1 VSETENGV
9 IDEDGADHWMVN
21 PASNIPIDG
30 RIRLLSDT
38 TEQPPPTIV
47 ASGDLLHLARLL
59 SLADSQAD
67 VWHIAESFLS
77 ECIGSCTLDTA
88 NLVKSGDRRSREMV
102 DDVVV
107 GDLPLVEST
116 PEGCRAVLTLGYPR
130 AIHGR
135 LIASFHTRIDISQE
149 ELDLIEFV
157 AFTSAGDC
165 ARLENTHNFEDHLN
179 DLSFIHRL
187 EQQISVAPDVPS
199 IGSMLQVELG
209 TVIENTLFALLVSTE
224 DRDALEVVAYKRAD
238 NYSNLGFVVPVEG
251 SKAGRVFRS
260 GEPLLVD
267 NVLEDDGAYG
277 RDDANWRSLMIAPL
291 LSGTE
296 IFGVVMV
303 GHEEPALYSERDLR
317 IVELAANHIAN
328 AIYRLLNDEREQNQ
342 YRAAIESLS
351 AAVDARDPFTHMHS
365 LRVSE
370 LAHRLA
376 LKLGFTEDE
385 AEQIELAGLLHDIGK
400 IGVPDRVLAKPGP
413 LDPEERLI
421 MMSHAELGANI
432 VGRSP
437 LLAGLIPMVR
447 HHHEWFDGRGYPDG
461 LGGADIPLSAAI
473 LGVADALETM
483 TSNRVYR
490 SALSVDRAIQEL
502 TNGSGSQFHPDVVA
516 AMLALLDSD
525 MGVHQLVR
533 DAPQSTRQSSALL
546 PMNISDV
553 AGLQV
558 MQRVASEI
566 GSLTEIDSFLDRVH
580 TIVRD
585 ELDLAEIIIWL
596 LDDDT
601 QNFVLSAGA
610 SDLPPPV
617 ALEQSRVRVQGTQIH
632 PPDAV
637 ILGRDPST
645 ELSDKTVIFPMY
657 VEDRLIGL
665 IELVLVKPGE
675 VAGRHIDLL
684 HAIAAPVAS
693 TVRVAQLH
701 DIAKRAAMTDG
712 LTGVLNHRAFYEQL
726 DQIVSEQDGTDALH
740 LLIVDVIG
748 LKAINDNFGHI
759 SGDSALK
766 AVADAVVQRLRP
778 QDIVAR
784 YGGDEFAAILKGSL
798 WTPLEEIIESIEAPV
813 PCDIG
818 GGVILDVRL
827 RCGSSHSV
835 NSDTRATE
843 LVARADARLYD
854 RVRPSARVVGAS
866 SLPREW

>member
-1 VSETENGV
+1 
-9 IDEDGADHWMVN
+9 MVN
-21 PASNIPIDG
+21 LASNRMTGGKIQ
-30 RIRLLSDT
+30 LLSEATELTAT
-38 TEQPPPTIV
+38 TSV
-47 ASGDLLHLARLL
+47 GSGDLLRLSRLL
-59 SLADSQAD
+59 SLADSKAD
-67 VWHIAESFLS
+67 IWRIAEAFLS
-77 ECIGSCTLDTA
+77 ERIGSCTLDTS
-88 NLVKSGDRRSREMV
+88 NLVRSSDRRPREMV
-102 DDVVV
+102 DDVVA
-107 GDLPLVEST
+107 GSLPRVEIAAG
-116 PEGCRAVLTLGYPR
+116 GCCAVLSLAHPR
-130 AIHGR
+130 ALRGR
-135 LIASFHTRIDISQE
+135 LIASFQKRIDLTPE

-157 AFTSAGDC
+157 AFTSAGEC
-165 ARLENTHNFEDHLN
+165 ARVESTHHFEDHLN

-209 TVIENTLFALLVSTE
+209 TVIENTLFALLVSTN
-224 DRDALEVVAYKRAD
+224 DRDALEVVAYKRSD
-238 NYSNLGFVVPVEG
+238 SFSNLGFIVPVEG
-251 SKAGRVFRS
+251 SKAGRVFRT

-267 NVLEDDGAYG
+267 NVLEDEDAYG
-277 RDDANWRSLMIAPL
+277 RDDATWRSLMIAPL
-291 LSGTE
+291 VSGTK

-303 GHEEPALYSERDLR
+303 GHELPARYSERDLR
-317 IVELAANHIAN
+317 IVELTANHIAN
-328 AIYRLLNDEREQNQ
+328 AIYRLLNDEREDSQ

-370 LAHRLA
+370 LAQRLA
-376 LKLGFTEDE
+376 LKLGFTEEE

-400 IGVPDRVLAKPGP
+400 IGVPDRVLAKAGP
-413 LDPEERLI
+413 LNSEERLI

-432 VGRSP
+432 VSRSP

-461 LGGADIPLSAAI
+461 LRGADIPLSAAI
-473 LGVADALETM
+473 LSVADALETM

-490 SALSVDRAIQEL
+490 SSLSVEQATQEL
-502 TNGSGSQFHPDVVA
+502 ANGSGSQFHPDVVEA
-516 AMLALLDSD
+516 ILALLDSD
-525 MGVHQLVR
+525 TDVRQLVT
-533 DAPQSTRQSSALL
+533 ATPQSTRKPSTLL

-580 TIVRD
+580 KIVRD
-585 ELDLAEIIIWL
+585 ELDLADIVIWL
-596 LDDDT
+596 FDDET
-601 QNFVLSAGA
+601 QNFVLSAGD

-617 ALEQSRVRVQGTQIH
+617 ALEQSRVSVQGTQIH

-637 ILGRDPST
+637 ILGRTPST
-645 ELSDKTVIFPMY
+645 ELSDKTVMFPMH

-665 IELVLVKPGE
+665 IELVLVTPGE

-726 DQIVSEQDGTDALH
+726 DQIVSERDGTDAIH

-748 LKAINDNFGHI
+748 LKAINDNFGHL

-798 WTPLEEIIESIEAPV
+798 WTPLEEIIERIEAPV
-813 PCDIG
+813 ACDIG
-818 GGVILDVRL
+818 DGVILNVGL
-827 RCGSSHSV
+827 RCGFSQSV
-835 NSDTRATE
+835 NGDTRATE

-854 RVRPSARVVGAS
+854 RVRPSARGIREF